1 MENIKTFEVDEN
13 RLIADFE
20 INKYYIVFKNY
31 EGKEIKS
38 EIPKDIFNTYIE
50 SKKTYKR
57 NENEEARHWEHIIL
71 SENEMYKRAFKHS
84 DSIETIV
91 IKHEINNNLHIAIS
105 KLSNVKTKRIK
116 QYYFEEKTER
126 EIAKEEDLNINSY
139 MIVWNM
145 ENKK

>member
-1 MENIKTFEVDEN
+1 MENIKTFEVDGN

-105 KLSNVKTKRIK
+105 KLSNVKAKRIK

-126 EIAKEEDLNINSY
+126 EIVKEEGLNINPY